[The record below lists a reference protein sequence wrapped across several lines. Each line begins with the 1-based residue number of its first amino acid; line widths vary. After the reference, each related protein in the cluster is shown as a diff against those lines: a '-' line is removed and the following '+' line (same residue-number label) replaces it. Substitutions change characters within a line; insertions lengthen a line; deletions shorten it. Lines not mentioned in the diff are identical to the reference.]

1 MRRRVKKR
9 HWGWIIGTGVVLL
22 VLAMPLDLFVKLIY
36 ETQQKVE
43 ITEALLVTLT
53 EMTKAGIVLISALAA
68 LIFYKV
74 IK

>member
-1 MRRRVKKR
+1 MKRKVKKQ
-9 HWGWIIGTGVVLL
+9 HWGLIAAAGSIVL